1 MATST
6 KMVKLSTALNID
18 GKETDEITLRC
29 PKTGELRGLML
40 ANVMQME
47 TSAWLKLLPRIAPVT
62 EAQVA
67 DLPPSDFF
75 ALVKEGVGFFISKE
89 QIAQIEASM

>member
-1 MATST
+1 MTNNT
-6 KMVKLSTALNID
+6 TVKLSTKLKID

-62 EAQVA
+62 EAQIA

-75 ALVKEGVGFFISKE
+75 ALVKGGVGFFISKE